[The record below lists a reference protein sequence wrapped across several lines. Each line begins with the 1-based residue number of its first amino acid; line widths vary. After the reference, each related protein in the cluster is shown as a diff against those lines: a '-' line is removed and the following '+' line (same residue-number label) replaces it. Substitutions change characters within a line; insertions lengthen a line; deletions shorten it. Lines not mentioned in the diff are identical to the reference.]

1 LAAHIGEKE
10 SGEREEA
17 RKILRNQLL
26 VEGELI
32 SLYEKAVQDIP
43 NALVQQMLRMIRH
56 DSQKHVMM
64 LGVIVDFLD
73 GKEVFMQDRKGLA
86 DSLKRHLELEKE
98 SIQNGE
104 LLLNHEWLRD
114 RKGYRT
120 IIESWVEDEK
130 RHHRFLKELS
140 DNPFT
145 PISSGDLF
153 SALRNEEF
161 FEERYKR
168 SKAYWNKV
176 KETSQ

>member
-1 LAAHIGEKE
+1 MAAHIGEKE

-17 RKILRNQLL
+17 RKILRDQL
-26 VEGELI
+26 VIEGELI

-86 DSLKRHLELEKE
+86 DSLKRHLELEKG

-153 SALRNEEF
+153 STLRNEDF
-161 FEERYKR
+161 FEERYRR
-168 SKAYWNKV
+168 SKAYWDKT
-176 KETSQ
+176 KETNQ